1 MRKTL
6 SIISTIALIA
16 ASPVFAQ
23 ASKQENVGTGT
34 GALVGAAAGGP
45 VGLVLGAA
53 IGARIGNNMHTK
65 NATID
70 SLNASLDASNE
81 SIRQLSRDVDS
92 LGAELDRLQQIDRP
106 ALVNLLQAGIAM
118 DLLFRTDESALAD
131 ATGDR
136 LADLARSVAAMPDI
150 NVQLDGY
157 ADERG
162 DSDYNLELSRQRV
175 EFVRDQLVAAGI
187 DGSRIRIAAHGEV
200 PAQDATPDSYAL
212 ERRVS
217 LKIFIGQLPAFAANP
232 N

>member
-1 MRKTL
+1 MRKFI
-6 SIISTIALIA
+6 SIIFTVALMA
-16 ASPVFAQ
+16 ATPAFAQ
-23 ASKQENVGTGT
+23 ASKQENIGTGA
-34 GALVGAAAGGP
+34 GALVGVAAAGP
-45 VGLVLGAA
+45 VGLVIGAA
-53 IGARIGNNMHTK
+53 IGAGVGNKLHAN
-65 NATID
+65 NSTID
-70 SLNASLDASNE
+70 SLKASLDRSNE
-81 SIRQLSRDVDS
+81 SVRQLNRDVDS
-92 LGAELDRLQQIDRP
+92 LGAELDRLHQIDRP

-118 DLLFRTDESALAD
+118 DLLFRTDEYALAD

-187 DGSRIRIAAHGEV
+187 DASRIRLAAHGEV
-200 PAQDATPDSYAL
+200 PAQDTTPDSYAL

-217 LKIFIGQLPAFAANP
+217 LKLFIGQSPSFAANP